1 VANEVIVNTR
11 VTRQQLEKMVRLA
24 RAVAASVSEVTAAGQ
39 VEFMKGRTQALEECV
54 QTIALIDMLP
64 PCCVAH

>member
-1 VANEVIVNTR
+1 
-11 VTRQQLEKMVRLA
+11 MVRLA

-64 PCCVAH
+64 PRCVAH